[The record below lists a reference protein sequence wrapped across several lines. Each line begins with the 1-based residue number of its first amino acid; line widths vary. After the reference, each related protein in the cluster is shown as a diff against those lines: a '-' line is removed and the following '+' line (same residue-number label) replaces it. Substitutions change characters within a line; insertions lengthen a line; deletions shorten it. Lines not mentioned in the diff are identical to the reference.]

1 MISIDSGDNEDDGN
15 VKDDGGDKNNTRMMK
30 NNNRDDKLN
39 LSANLQT
46 RCLFNLIPNFRPEI
60 PIKNIMEFEKIF
72 QKESLP
78 QLRSQNCWR
87 LGGRRNVAKSYKTR
101 PTSTQKQMPN
111 DNHFV
116 TSVYRCDA
124 CH

>member
-60 PIKNIMEFEKIF
+60 PIKKYYGVRKNLSKR
-72 QKESLP
+72 KSTPTP
-78 QLRSQNCWR
+78 QSEL
-87 LGGRRNVAKSYKTR
+87 LATR
-101 PTSTQKQMPN
+101 W
-111 DNHFV
+111 
-116 TSVYRCDA
+116 
-124 CH
+124 

>member
-30 NNNRDDKLN
+30 NNNRDDRLN
-39 LSANLQT
+39 LSANLQS

-72 QKESLP
+72 EKNLYT
-78 QLRSQNCWR
+78 NCAVR
-87 LGGRRNVAKSYKTR
+87 TAG
-101 PTSTQKQMPN
+101 
-111 DNHFV
+111 D
-116 TSVYRCDA
+116 SVVEEM
-124 CH
+124 